1 MDVRIRSGQVD
12 KMPDTPSRRRGR
24 TSKISRERI
33 LDASLVEFAKHGY
46 EGATTASVAR
56 RIGVTQPL
64 IHYHFG
70 SKEALWRA
78 AVELAFSQMTGLLE
92 GMDEESDHADP
103 RERMREI
110 ARRFVRFSA
119 KHPEVSRLIIAESAV
134 PGPRLEWMTDKH
146 LRPLIRRVE
155 QNFRAGRDAG
165 IVKDLS
171 LESLIFVFLGALP
184 HFFDGAPLIGLLWGI
199 DPTDPEHVEAYAD
212 TLVEVLTSGVL
223 VPAAAAQ

>member
-1 MDVRIRSGQVD
+1 
-12 KMPDTPSRRRGR
+12 MPDSPARRRGR

-78 AVELAFSQMTGLLE
+78 AVELGFSQMATLLE
-92 GMDEESDHADP
+92 GVTDEASSSDP
-103 RERMREI
+103 REQLRTI
-110 ARRFVRFSA
+110 VRRFVTFSA
-119 KHPEVSRLIIAESAV
+119 RHPEVSRLIIAESAV
-134 PGPRLEWMTDKH
+134 PGPRLEWMTEKH
-146 LRPLIRRVE
+146 LRPLIRMIE
-155 QNFRAGRDAG
+155 ETFRSGRDAG

-199 DPTDPEHVEAYAD
+199 DPTDPAHVSAYAD
-212 TLVEVLTSGVL
+212 TLVEVLTAGLL
-223 VPAAAAQ
+223 VPAPA

>member
-1 MDVRIRSGQVD
+1 MTE
-12 KMPDTPSRRRGR
+12 PATRRRGR
-24 TSKISRERI
+24 TSRISRERI

-56 RIGVTQPL
+56 RIGITQPL

-78 AVELAFSQMTGLLE
+78 AVELAFSQMVGLLE
-92 GMDEESDHADP
+92 GVDEESATSDP

-134 PGPRLEWMTDKH
+134 PGPRLEWMTEKH
-146 LRPLIRRVE
+146 LRPLIRRVDE
-155 QNFRAGRDAG
+155 TFRAGRDAG

-184 HFFDGAPLIGLLWGI
+184 HFFDSAPLIGLLWGI
-199 DPTDPEHVEAYAD
+199 DPADPEHVEAYAD
-212 TLVEVLTSGVL
+212 TLVEVLTSGIF
-223 VPAAAAQ
+223 VPAASAG

>member
-1 MDVRIRSGQVD
+1 MA
-12 KMPDTPSRRRGR
+12 DTPSRRRGR

-78 AVELAFSQMTGLLE
+78 AVELAFSQMVGLLE
-92 GMDEESDHADP
+92 GMDEESTMDP

-110 ARRFVRFSA
+110 VRRFVRFSA
-119 KHPEVSRLIIAESAV
+119 KHPEVS
-134 PGPRLEWMTDKH
+134 
-146 LRPLIRRVE
+146 
-155 QNFRAGRDAG
+155 
-165 IVKDLS
+165 
-171 LESLIFVFLGALP
+171 
-184 HFFDGAPLIGLLWGI
+184 
-199 DPTDPEHVEAYAD
+199 
-212 TLVEVLTSGVL
+212 
-223 VPAAAAQ
+223 